1 MTPTQFAIARYY
13 AQLVAA
19 AKQRRLTEREE
30 ELLPVLALCVAR
42 YQADESKLKG
52 AHPHD

>member
-1 MTPTQFAIARYY
+1 MRTEKPYRPS
-13 AQLVAA
+13 
-19 AKQRRLTEREE
+19 QRRLTEREE